1 MSHKTNVMR
10 LLDKAE
16 VSYSAH
22 NFLPLKKGEEVSYHQ
37 ISERT
42 GVSPDRIFKTIL
54 AKGGLGNYYVLV
66 IQGMASVDLKKVAAV
81 FNEKSVQLADL
92 EELLKV
98 TGYVRGGC
106 SPIGMK
112 KPLPTVIDE
121 KALEFEKILVSAG
134 KRGYQVEI
142 NPKDLVLITGSKVAD
157 IHSDHQSIF

>member
-1 MSHKTNVMR
+1 
-10 LLDKAE
+10 
-16 VSYSAH
+16 
-22 NFLPLKKGEEVSYHQ
+22 
-37 ISERT
+37 
-42 GVSPDRIFKTIL
+42 
-54 AKGGLGNYYVLV
+54 
-66 IQGMASVDLKKVAAV
+66 MASVDLKKVAAV